1 MIERFNL
8 TARIWLWLERAA
20 DVRTAIAALPGIRC
34 TLLRPGAWD
43 APLRATYF
51 ADAQKY
57 GASAVSLQLGAID
70 AEVIAQAAAHDLL
83 VFTRIDNDDTIG
95 QLIRTGVG
103 GVITDDPAR
112 TRQMVDLCTMT

>member
-1 MIERFNL
+1 M
-8 TARIWLWLERAA
+8 
-20 DVRTAIAALPGIRC
+20 
-34 TLLRPGAWD
+34 
-43 APLRATYF
+43 
-51 ADAQKY
+51 
-57 GASAVSLQLGAID
+57 SLQLGAID

-83 VFTRIDNDDTIG
+83 VFTQIDNDDIIG